1 MDPLQML
8 MIFAGLA
15 AAGLFFVI
23 FDKIASKRERV
34 KKRLTEVQE
43 ISTSVEDES
52 EYRKPFSDRI
62 LKPMY
67 QNFLAWITR
76 LTPKAILNRYDELL
90 TQAGLR
96 SHYTPIRMIGIQ
108 LLLGIFTL
116 LIALILIPPGT
127 NMRVL
132 LILTLSLVLFMLPY
146 LMLLSQAKA
155 RLIQIDRTLPDLL
168 DLLYVS
174 VEAGLSFDMA
184 LRRTAEKTKGPLA
197 DEVLQA
203 LTEMSKGRDR
213 KDALRGIAERT
224 KSSDLTTFISS
235 VIQAEQLGSNIAN
248 TLRIQSST
256 MRQKR
261 AQRAEEQA
269 AKLATKMLFPIVFMI
284 FPALLLVLLG
294 PTLIR
299 LLDMMTGLF

>member
-1 MDPLQML
+1 MDYLQL
-8 MIFAGLA
+8 IIILAGIA
-15 AAGLFFVI
+15 AAGIFFVI
-23 FDKIASKRERV
+23 LDRVTSKREVMR
-34 KKRLTEVQE
+34 KRLEDVQ
-43 ISTSVEDES
+43 SVALFEEEES
-52 EYRKPFSDRI
+52 EYRKPFFDRI
-62 LKPMY
+62 LRPLY
-67 QNFLAWITR
+67 QRFLAFVTR
-76 LTPKAILNRYDELL
+76 LTPKAIINRYDELL
-90 TQAGLR
+90 LQAGLR
-96 SHYTPIRMIGIQ
+96 SSYTPIRLIGIQ
-108 LLLGIFTL
+108 VLMGVLGFATS
-116 LIALILIPPGT
+116 LILLPSDMNARG
-127 NMRVL
+127 
-132 LILTLSLVLFMLPY
+132 LILFAITFLVFMLPY
-146 LMLLSQAKA
+146 LMILSQART
-155 RLIQIDRTLPDLL
+155 RLALIDRTLPDLL
-168 DLLYVS
+168 DLLYVC

-213 KDALRGIAERT
+213 RDALRGIADRT
-224 KSSDLTTFISS
+224 KSGDLTTFISS

-248 TLRIQSST
+248 TLRIQSTT

-299 LLDMMTGLF
+299 LISMMTGLF